1 MKNMAKRRV
10 RVKPKRFASVLLPVF
25 EKNPGVVRLRVGDEV
40 SDYLVQPIGSDFGDG
55 FRLTKLD
62 AWGDSAPY
70 DVHLSNEGHACSCE
84 CKGWLRWSRCKH
96 VHGLAALRLAG
107 KL

>member
-1 MKNMAKRRV
+1 MENMAKRRA
-10 RVKPKRFASVLLPVF
+10 RVKPTRTVQLLLPTF
-25 EKNPGVVRLRVGDEV
+25 EGNAGVIRLRVGDETA
-40 SDYLVQPIGSDFGDG
+40 DYLVQPIGSDFGDG

-62 AWGDSAPY
+62 PWGDSAPY
-70 DVHLSNEGHACSCE
+70 DVHLSNDGHACSCE
-84 CKGWLRWSRCKH
+84 CKGFLRWSRCKH